1 MFSDF
6 MSSIDGIGIYP
17 VISLLMFF
25 TVFVGVGVYLFTANK
40 EEMNNMAMMPLD
52 KNFDEK
58 TNERENENE

>member
-25 TVFVGVGVYLFTANK
+25 TVFVGVGVYLITANK
-40 EEMNNMAMMPLD
+40 EKMKQMAMMPLD
-52 KNFDEK
+52 KSFDNK
-58 TNERENENE
+58 INERENENE